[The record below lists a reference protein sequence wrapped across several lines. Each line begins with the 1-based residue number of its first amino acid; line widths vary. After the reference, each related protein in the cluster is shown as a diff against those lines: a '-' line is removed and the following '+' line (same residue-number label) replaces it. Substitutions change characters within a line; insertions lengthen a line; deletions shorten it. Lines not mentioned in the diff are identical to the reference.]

1 MCVGA
6 AAFPGPKL
14 LLRHEQIFDAPE
26 LTARLAAFALPFV
39 GEERAAVQ
47 LPTLRPAAADEL
59 GTRQRENKYQHRFT
73 REGYE
78 AAARYEQRSEWAEVF
93 THDDL
98 AYVNAVLDDETL
110 AAFKFARV
118 ASLSARQQGEV
129 ERQRRENEANVR
141 SVGQSYAERARARLD
156 YKQGR
161 GEGVEGAL
169 PMRSL
174 SPLEL
179 MLHLSTKRS
188 F

>member
-1 MCVGA
+1 M
-6 AAFPGPKL
+6 
-14 LLRHEQIFDAPE
+14 
-26 LTARLAAFALPFV
+26 ARRSGRWV
-39 GEERAAVQ
+39 TTRC
-47 LPTLRPAAADEL
+47 TRTRL
-59 GTRQRENKYQHRFT
+59 GRLSGQHRESYLAST
-73 REGYE
+73 ALRGIREGYE

-93 THDDL
+93 THDNL

-118 ASLSARQQGEV
+118 ASLPARQQGEV

-141 SVGQSYAERARARLD
+141 SVGQSYAARARARLD

>member
-1 MCVGA
+1 MDWECDACGA
-6 AAFPGPKL
+6 F
-14 LLRHEQIFDAPE
+14 
-26 LTARLAAFALPFV
+26 
-39 GEERAAVQ
+39 
-47 LPTLRPAAADEL
+47 
-59 GTRQRENKYQHRFT
+59 N
-73 REGYE
+73 
-78 AAARYEQRSEWAEVF
+78 
-93 THDDL
+93 
-98 AYVNAVLDDETL
+98 
-110 AAFKFARV
+110 FARV
-118 ASLSARQQGEV
+118 ASLPPRQQGEV
-129 ERQRRENEANVR
+129 VQRQRRENEANVR